1 MEWCTRVYHPSA
13 LFFCM
18 VYTCLLANEEKLF
31 ITCSHDWNVLFF
43 RYFSG
48 FDIVR
53 HTFLKVSTVPL
64 EFVRVFQ
71 SRSMW
76 AFPSTSIWHVT
87 CPSHVDFFACSFLC
101 PTIVPHLLAIEGRHP
116 CPFFLF
122 PRSGYLSSPLAR
134 TSFLLWHERTPPGS
148 PNCPI
153 EYITVARLA
162 YHRLMGILLLVI
174 DSPTPWR
181 CWCVPQCFL
190 HLCTSA
196 SQSSSSKRFC
206 WGHSSFHTRQRAY
219 CWERRPSVRKC
230 KQHPLIL

>member
-1 MEWCTRVYHPSA
+1 MSTILHAPLNNHSHDCIRWKTFSQGSFMQRCTRVYHPSA

-101 PTIVPHLLAIEGRHP
+101 PSVVLHLPPTEVPGQP
-116 CPFFLF
+116 YPFFLF
-122 PRSGYLSSPLAR
+122 PHSGYLSSPIAR
-134 TSFLLWHERTPPGS
+134 TSFLLDTRYWGTPPGS
-148 PNCPI
+148 PNCLAV
-153 EYITVARLA
+153 YIAVARL
-162 YHRLMGILLLVI
+162 
-174 DSPTPWR
+174 T
-181 CWCVPQCFL
+181 
-190 HLCTSA
+190 
-196 SQSSSSKRFC
+196 
-206 WGHSSFHTRQRAY
+206 
-219 CWERRPSVRKC
+219 
-230 KQHPLIL
+230 